1 MEPIGERLRL
11 TRERNN
17 LTLDQ
22 VARDTHVAKRFLKAL
37 EDEDF
42 SVFPGETYALGFLR
56 NYAEYLGLDPEEL
69 IAVYRNIKIQEQPLP
84 MNELLET
91 RPRIPRVLL
100 VAAIVVGVVVLAGA
114 GYLIYRAASRAPS
127 QASVAAAATAVGTE
141 FVFDAEASVRT
152 RWFNRGDIISVA
164 FNGKTYRLEVS
175 KVDSSLTLKVP
186 GGTVDMT
193 LGSERFIDLD
203 GDSKP
208 DLRIVWNDADRTSPT
223 PRVNLGLYR
232 TTAQAAE
239 AAATAAA
246 DAADNAVPAAAP
258 AAAPAAGA
266 AAGAAPQNPP
276 VRAQSAQPVAVTR
289 AADMAPFTLD
299 FTFKNDCLFR
309 YAVDDQD
316 REDRFFQKGE
326 QFSIDTAKR
335 QVIIWL
341 SNAGAAL
348 MRIQGRDFELG
359 ALGEVATRK
368 IAWRKDS
375 DAGGYV
381 LEITPL
387 F

>member
-1 MEPIGERLRL
+1 MESIGEKLRL

-17 LTLDQ
+17 LTVDQ

-69 IAVYRNIKIQEQPLP
+69 IGIYRNLKIQEQPLP
-84 MNELLET
+84 MNELLEA
-91 RPRIPRVLL
+91 RPKIPRILL
-100 VAAIVVGVVVLAGA
+100 VVAIVVGIVVLAGA
-114 GYLIYRAASRAPS
+114 AYLIYRAASHPAAQS
-127 QASVAAAATAVGTE
+127 SVSVTPAAAGAE
-141 FVFDAEASVRT
+141 YVFDAEASVRT
-152 RWFNRGDIISVA
+152 RWFNQGDVISVA
-164 FNGKTYRLEVS
+164 FSGKTYRIEVG
-175 KVDSSLTLKVP
+175 KVNSSLTLKVP

-208 DLRIVWNDADRTSPT
+208 DLRVVWNDADRTSPT

-232 TTAQAAE
+232 TTAQAAD

-246 DAADNAVPAAAP
+246 DAADTSVPAAAP
-258 AAAPAAGA
+258 AAPAAA
-266 AAGAAPQNPP
+266 AQTPA
-276 VRAQSAQPVAVTR
+276 VRPATPQPVTVTR
-289 AADMAPFTLD
+289 AADTSLFTLD

-309 YAVDDQD
+309 YQVDNQD

-326 QFSIDTAKR
+326 QFSIDTAKS
-335 QVIIWL
+335 QVIVWL

-348 MRIQGRDFELG
+348 MRIQGKDFELG

-368 IAWRKDS
+368 VAWRKDS